1 MNIRHFNNSA
11 VATIPYIFVQV
22 FVVKLTGELN
32 LTELVFRI
40 ILFMY
45 NKIEIELETDTSLYF
60 IAYC

>member
-1 MNIRHFNNSA
+1 MNITDISITPI
-11 VATIPYIFVQV
+11 TIPYPFVQV

-32 LTELVFRI
+32 LTELVLRI
-40 ILFMY
+40 IFFMY

>member
-1 MNIRHFNNSA
+1 M
-11 VATIPYIFVQV
+11 
-22 FVVKLTGELN
+22 VKLTGELN

-40 ILFMY
+40 IFMY

>member
-1 MNIRHFNNSA
+1 M
-11 VATIPYIFVQV
+11 
-22 FVVKLTGELN
+22 VKLTGELN

>member
-1 MNIRHFNNSA
+1 MNITDISITPI
-11 VATIPYIFVQV
+11 TIPYPFVQV

-40 ILFMY
+40 IFMY